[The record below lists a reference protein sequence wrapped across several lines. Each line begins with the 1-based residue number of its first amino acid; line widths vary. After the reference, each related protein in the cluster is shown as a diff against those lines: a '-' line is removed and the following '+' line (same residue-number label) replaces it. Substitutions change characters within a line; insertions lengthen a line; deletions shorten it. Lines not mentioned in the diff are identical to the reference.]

1 MFISNYTYA
10 GNEVWDAVSTGLNRY
25 ILVFGE
31 VDACVT
37 SAKQVQLLPL
47 VAR

>member
-1 MFISNYTYA
+1 MTYA
-10 GNEVWDAVSTGLNRY
+10 GNKVRYAVAAGLNRY

-31 VDACVT
+31 VDARVA